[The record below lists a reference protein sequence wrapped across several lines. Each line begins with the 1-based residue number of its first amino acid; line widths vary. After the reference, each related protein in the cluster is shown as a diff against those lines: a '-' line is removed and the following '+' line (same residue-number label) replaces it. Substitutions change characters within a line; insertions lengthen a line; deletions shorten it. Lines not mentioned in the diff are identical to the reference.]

1 MGTRNLTKV
10 IDRDGVVKVA
20 QYGQWDGYPSGQGI
34 NALLHA
40 YNHRQ
45 IESKLPKLHF
55 LTDSEIENIN
65 SLLSASGQPI
75 SEVYPTLSRDTCAD
89 ILGYVA
95 WSNDVFLVD
104 SSDFENDELF
114 CEAVYTLDF
123 QKKKFISTYG
133 GHTLEFE
140 LDDLPEPK
148 EFLADWAYELNP
160 GVVG

>member
-10 IDRDGVVKVA
+10 IDANGVTKVA

-40 YNHRQ
+40 YQHRQ
-45 IESKLPKLHF
+45 IEYKLDKLHF
-55 LTDSEIENIN
+55 LTDSEIDNIN
-65 SLLSASGQPI
+65 SLLSASGQPL
-75 SEVYPTLSRDTCAD
+75 SEVYPTLSRDAGAD

-95 WSNDVFLVD
+95 WANEVFLVD
-104 SSDFENDELF
+104 SSDFENDDLF

-123 QKKKFISTYG
+123 QKRKFISTYG
-133 GHTLEFE
+133 GYTLEHD

-148 EFLADWAYELNP
+148 EYLAEWATTLDP
-160 GVVG
+160 GVAG